1 MEFLKALY
9 GEKALTYA
17 QLEELI
23 NAHNGNEANKEKQIK
38 IANLGTGEYVGKG
51 KFDSAELEKNAKIK
65 ELEEA
70 QKLIAEFKKTEK
82 GNEALQTKI
91 TEYENQ
97 VKTLQDENAKLKVES
112 AVKVAL
118 LEAKAKDIDY
128 MTFKLK
134 EKGQV
139 ELDEQ
144 GKIKGWDNTIKE
156 LQTQY
161 PEHFVGKQQNIIDE
175 NKLPGGNPNPSGYT
189 RKDILKMSY
198 GERAKLFEE
207 NPEAYNQAMKN

>member
-1 MEFLKALY
+1 MEFLKALF

-23 NAHNGNEANKEKQIK
+23 NAHNGNEANKENQIK
-38 IANLGTGEYVGKG
+38 IANLGKGEYVGKG

-175 NKLPGGNPNPSGYT
+175 NILPGGTGGHDAITKEAFNKMGYAD
-189 RKDILKMSY
+189 RLKVY
-198 GERAKLFEE
+198 ND
-207 NPEAYNQAMKN
+207 NPELYAQLTGK